1 MKKIICGWVA
11 VLGLTLSACHVNVKP
26 VDGNGIL
33 VEKEVNIDDYRVISV
48 AGNAVQ
54 VQYVQAD
61 ETPSLTVECD
71 ENLFSL
77 MDIYTS
83 NDSLYIEPKPE
94 GLLMHPTKFVVRTGS
109 SGIQAVNIAGDA
121 AFEVSDSLVV
131 PQLELNMAGKSRI
144 NAKALN
150 VQQLELNLAGSCRS
164 ELGGKAERADLN
176 IAGQCTYEAV
186 ALQTGT
192 LTCKSAGSCS
202 ARVYVTDKI
211 DLSPVGVFNLSYK
224 GDPQIVQKGVN
235 AGTME
240 RIAE

>member
-1 MKKIICGWVA
+1 MKKIICGLVA
-11 VLGLTLSACHVNVKP
+11 ALGLTLSACRVNVKP
-26 VDGNGIL
+26 VDGNGIM
-33 VEKEVNIDDYRVISV
+33 VQQTVNIDDYRVISV

-54 VQYVQAD
+54 VQYVQGS

-94 GLLMHPTKFVVRTGS
+94 GLLMNPTKFVVRTGS
-109 SGIQAVNIAGDA
+109 AALQAVNIAGDA
-121 AFEVSDSLVV
+121 AFEAADSLVV

-144 NAKALN
+144 EAKALD
-150 VQQLELNLAGSCRS
+150 VRQLVLNLAGSCRTD
-164 ELGGKAERADLN
+164 LAGRAGTVDLN
-176 IAGQCTYEAV
+176 IAGQCNYEALG
-186 ALQTGT
+186 LQTDS
-192 LTCKSAGSCS
+192 LLCKSAGSCS

-224 GDPQIVQKGVN
+224 GNPQIVQKGVN
-235 AGTME
+235 AGTVE
-240 RIAE
+240 HIAE